1 MTQLKHYEIVVI
13 GAGPGGYAAAFRAA
27 DLGKRVLLID
37 RDNELGGVCLNR
49 GCIPSK
55 ALLHISKVMSEAEH
69 LSKMGVTYSKPAIDI
84 DQVRAHINKIV
95 SQLNGG
101 IAQMAKARKVDTIQ
115 GLAAFKSNSE
125 LNIETEDGHIS
136 ISFDKCIIAAGST
149 SAMIPGVPND
159 HPSILTSKT
168 ALDLVDIPEKLLVIG
183 GGVIGLEL
191 GQVYAALGSRVSV
204 VEFLPTLLPGTDPDL
219 VKPLQRKLKNQFES
233 ILVSSKVISVET
245 NENGTLTVAIENDKG
260 TKRESFN
267 KVLVSVG
274 RKPNSNFL
282 NLDSTDIE
290 MDDFG
295 FINVDVY
302 QRTSIKNIF
311 AIGDI
316 AGNPMLAHKATHEG
330 KVAAEVASGH
340 PAAFDARAIPS
351 VVYTDPEVAWA
362 GLTEIEAKEKNIS
375 YESGDFPW
383 AASGK
388 ALAIGANQGK
398 TKILFDPETKQV
410 LGVGI
415 VGPGA
420 GDLISEGM
428 LAIEM
433 GADAEDIGLTIH
445 PHPTL
450 SETFAA
456 AAEMFSGTI
465 TDLYIPKKKK
475 ALI

>member
-1 MTQLKHYEIVVI
+1 MAEHKHHEIVVI

-27 DLGKRVLLID
+27 DLGKQVLLID

-55 ALLHISKVMSEAEH
+55 ALLHISKIMSEAEH
-69 LSKMGVTYSKPAIDI
+69 LAKMGVTYGKPSIDI
-84 DQVRAHINKIV
+84 DQVRTHKNKIV

-101 IAQMAKARKVDTIQ
+101 IAQMAKARKVDTIKGQ
-115 GLAAFKSNSE
+115 ATFKSNSE

-136 ISFDKCIIAAGST
+136 TSFGKCIIAAGST
-149 SAMIPGVPND
+149 SATIPGVPKD

-219 VKPLQRKLKNQFES
+219 VKPLQRKLKTQFES

-245 NENGTLTVAIENDKG
+245 NEDGTIMVAIENDKG
-260 TKRESFN
+260 IERKDFN

-274 RKPNSNFL
+274 RNPNSNFL

-290 MDDFG
+290 MNEFG

-316 AGNPMLAHKATHEG
+316 AGNPMLAHKATYEG

-340 PAAFDARAIPS
+340 PAAFDAKTIPS

-362 GLTEIEAKEKNIS
+362 GLTELEAKEQNIS
-375 YESGDFPW
+375 YEKGEFPW
-383 AASGK
+383 GASGK
-388 ALAIGANQGK
+388 ALAMGANQGK

-433 GADAEDIGLTIH
+433 GADSEDVGLTIH

-465 TDLYIPKKKK
+465 TDLYIPKKKGH
-475 ALI
+475 

>member
-95 SQLNGG
+95 SQLNLG

-465 TDLYIPKKKK
+465 TDLYIPKKKRH
-475 ALI
+475 